1 MPTIENIQIKTRAL
15 RRELRESKKAREESL
30 KTIQSWKEEII
41 NQKRKKDRKQKNI
54 EDTLAKELREGWKA
68 LLILQ
73 GKQRNI
79 ERATKA
85 MKKQQS
91 QGRRKDLRL
100 TQAQKFSR
108 QVLTKAQQ
116 ELTIKQKKIKNLQR
130 EKERLERDIRQ
141 KLASRQREGAGI
153 QQQNEAN
160 LREKKKRLAK
170 VQNESAQLKQEVV
183 RQERRIIGLKNQA
196 RGQVSTLAQDKSQR
210 FRQERE
216 MEKLMREKKKIE
228 KAIKNCQQAEPKTQ
242 RAATEELRR
251 LKNQHQRA
259 IKLNEDKITAHRR
272 KITQNDRKIQHATIE
287 MKTFLDRFR
296 REIQSNLQDGGKNKF

>member
-41 NQKRKKDRKQKNI
+41 SQKRKKDRKQKNI

-141 KLASRQREGAGI
+141 KLASRQREWAGI

-196 RGQVSTLAQDKSQR
+196 RGQVSTLTQDKSQR

-228 KAIKNCQQAEPKTQ
+228 KAIKNCRQAEPKTQ

>member
-41 NQKRKKDRKQKNI
+41 SQKRKKDRKQKNI

-196 RGQVSTLAQDKSQR
+196 RGQVSTLTQDKSQR

-259 IKLNEDKITAHRR
+259 INLNEDKITAHRR
-272 KITQNDRKIQHATIE
+272 KIIQNDRKIQHATIE
-287 MKTFLDRFR
+287 MKTFLDSFR